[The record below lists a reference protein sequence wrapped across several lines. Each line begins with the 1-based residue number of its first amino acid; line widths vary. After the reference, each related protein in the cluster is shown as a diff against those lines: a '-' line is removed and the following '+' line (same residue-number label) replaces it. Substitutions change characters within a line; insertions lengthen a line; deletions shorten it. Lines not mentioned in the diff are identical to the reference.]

1 MMDFIYDLYQNDNF
15 VLYLTIALVV
25 LIILFVVVF
34 FFGKKDQKL
43 EETKRLQKIELDA
56 FKEEK
61 EEPKKV
67 EISETK
73 EENTPE
79 VAIKEEAKEEEKPV
93 KSIFDETQTLPLIK
107 DSEKEEI
114 KPELPKEPT
123 DVEVTTFEPV
133 LPKKT
138 EEEKPIF
145 SIADDEP
152 LLGNTNDDLSKDL
165 SEFEKLKQEF
175 KNIDLPKEE
184 KKEERKPLFA
194 DEEVIPSRL
203 DRKLEEKPEIP
214 SRLKDRNEEKK
225 YTPGPQVFSS
235 VFVNNK
241 EDKPQEKVV
250 EEKVEEKPK
259 NISLFTIAD
268 DDNLELPSL
277 KKEEKKEGP
286 NIDNITGETY
296 NINR

>member
-15 VLYLTIALVV
+15 VLYLTIALVILV
-25 LIILFVVVF
+25 ILFVVVF

-43 EETKRLQKIELDA
+43 EETKRLQKIELDT

-67 EISETK
+67 EIPEIK
-73 EENTPE
+73 EENE
-79 VAIKEEAKEEEKPV
+79 VDLAKVDEGEEKENAV

-107 DSEKEEI
+107 DDEVNTKLPDE
-114 KPELPKEPT
+114 PKE
-123 DVEVTTFEPV
+123 VEVTTFEP
-133 LPKKT
+133 LPQKSD
-138 EEEKPIF
+138 EEKPIF
-145 SIADDEP
+145 STEDNKT
-152 LLGNTNDDLSKDL
+152 LFNNVGDDLSKDL
-165 SEFEKLKQEF
+165 NELAKLKQEL
-175 KNIDLPKEE
+175 KNIDIPKEE
-184 KKEERKPLFA
+184 TNKEKPLLVDEEDSSKLDKMIEDKKENY
-194 DEEVIPSRL
+194 
-203 DRKLEEKPEIP
+203 

-241 EDKPQEKVV
+241 EEKSQEKVI

-268 DDNLELPSL
+268 DDNMELPPL
-277 KKEEKKEGP
+277 KKEERKEEP
-286 NIDNITGETY
+286 NIDKITGETY

>member
-15 VLYLTIALVV
+15 VLYLTIALVILV
-25 LIILFVVVF
+25 ILFVVVF

-43 EETKRLQKIELDA
+43 EETKRLQKIELDT

-67 EISETK
+67 EIPEIK
-73 EENTPE
+73 EENE
-79 VAIKEEAKEEEKPV
+79 VDLAKVDEGEEKENAV

-107 DSEKEEI
+107 DDEVNTKLPDE
-114 KPELPKEPT
+114 PKE
-123 DVEVTTFEPV
+123 VEVTTFEP
-133 LPKKT
+133 LPQKSD
-138 EEEKPIF
+138 EEKPIF
-145 SIADDEP
+145 STEDNKP
-152 LLGNTNDDLSKDL
+152 LLNNVGDDLSKDL
-165 SEFEKLKQEF
+165 NELAKLKQEL
-175 KNIDLPKEE
+175 KNIDIPKEE
-184 KKEERKPLFA
+184 TNKEKPLLVDEEDSSKLDKMIEDKKENY
-194 DEEVIPSRL
+194 
-203 DRKLEEKPEIP
+203 

-241 EDKPQEKVV
+241 EEKSQEKVI

-268 DDNLELPSL
+268 DDNMELPSL
-277 KKEEKKEGP
+277 KKEEKKEEP
-286 NIDNITGETY
+286 NIDKITGETY